1 MSEPLLEI
9 KNLVTG
15 FETESGLLKAVDG
28 VSFTVPKGT
37 CVGIVGESGCGK
49 SVTAMSIVRLLP
61 QPMGKILDGQILF
74 KGRDLV
80 QAKET
85 DMHGIRGRHIG
96 VIFQEPMTALNPVHS
111 IGRQIGESLMLHRGM
126 NAREARDAA
135 IQLLQ
140 RVRIPAPE
148 QRVDEFPHQL
158 SGGMRQRVVIA
169 IALACH
175 PELIIADEPTTAL
188 DVTVQAQIL
197 SLLKDLQAEMGSSS
211 ILITHDLGVIA
222 QSCDSV
228 VVMYAGRVVEKAP
241 VGELFANP
249 RHAYTK
255 GLLASIPQLSSV
267 RKTKLPTIPGQVA
280 SIADFV
286 PGCRFCQRQRI
297 GIARALTLNPSLIIL
312 DEPVSALDVSVQS
325 QVLNL
330 LLELQEERK
339 LSYLFIAHDLAVVK
353 HISDRVAVMYLG
365 KIVEMSDAE
374 TIYRSPKHAYTK
386 ALLDAI
392 PEPDPARANKHQPLP
407 GDVPSP
413 INPPLGSAFG
423 HRIQHPSYPETVGAD
438 LTPVEIEPGHWVAPD
453 PCSLE
458 PEDWNKVRQR

>member
-241 VGELFANP
+241 VGNSLPIQAP
-249 RHAYTK
+249 R
-255 GLLASIPQLSSV
+255 
-267 RKTKLPTIPGQVA
+267 
-280 SIADFV
+280 
-286 PGCRFCQRQRI
+286 
-297 GIARALTLNPSLIIL
+297 
-312 DEPVSALDVSVQS
+312 
-325 QVLNL
+325 
-330 LLELQEERK
+330 
-339 LSYLFIAHDLAVVK
+339 
-353 HISDRVAVMYLG
+353 
-365 KIVEMSDAE
+365 
-374 TIYRSPKHAYTK
+374 
-386 ALLDAI
+386 
-392 PEPDPARANKHQPLP
+392 
-407 GDVPSP
+407 
-413 INPPLGSAFG
+413 
-423 HRIQHPSYPETVGAD
+423 
-438 LTPVEIEPGHWVAPD
+438 LTPRDCWPP
-453 PCSLE
+453 S
-458 PEDWNKVRQR
+458 RS

>member
-61 QPMGKILDGQILF
+61 HPMGKILDGQILF

-188 DVTVQAQIL
+188 DVTIQAQIFEL
-197 SLLKDLQAEMGSSS
+197 MQDLKNNNDAAIL
-211 ILITHDLGVIA
+211 LITHDMGVVA
-222 QSCDSV
+222 
-228 VVMYAGRVVEKAP
+228 
-241 VGELFANP
+241 EL
-249 RHAYTK
+249 
-255 GLLASIPQLSSV
+255 
-267 RKTKLPTIPGQVA
+267 
-280 SIADFV
+280 AD
-286 PGCRFCQRQRI
+286 
-297 GIARALTLNPSLIIL
+297 N
-312 DEPVSALDVSVQS
+312 
-325 QVLNL
+325 
-330 LLELQEERK
+330 
-339 LSYLFIAHDLAVVK
+339 
-353 HISDRVAVMYLG
+353 VAVMYMG
-365 KIVEMSDAE
+365 NIVESGDARAVL
-374 TIYRSPKHAYTK
+374 TRSAHPYTR
-386 ALLDAI
+386 ALLKSI
-392 PEPDPARANKHQPLP
+392 PVLGRGKKQELEPIKGSTPDPYDRPKGCQFAPRCGYATEQCMQEMP
-407 GDVPSP
+407 
-413 INPPLGSAFG
+413 
-423 HRIQHPSYPETVGAD
+423 PET
-438 LTPVEIEPGHWVAPD
+438 EIGPGHFCRCFHNLMGKEGQPD
-453 PCSLE
+453 AG
-458 PEDWNKVRQR
+458 N

>member
-28 VSFTVPKGT
+28 VSFTVPKGS

-61 QPMGKILDGQILF
+61 QPMGKILDGEILF
-74 KGRDLV
+74 QGRDLV

-111 IGRQIGESLMLHRGM
+111 IGRQIGESLMLHRGL

-241 VGELFANP
+241 VRELFSNP
-249 RHAYTK
+249 LHAYTR
-255 GLLASIPQLSSV
+255 GLLASIPGL
-267 RKTKLPTIPGQVA
+267 TKDKSERLQSIPGSPPDMTKPPKGCPFASRCQFARNICAAECPPFVQVG
-280 SIADFV
+280 S
-286 PGCRFCQRQRI
+286 RQ
-297 GIARALTLNPSLIIL
+297 ARCWLLQPDAPAEGNPLHEKL
-312 DEPVSALDVSVQS
+312 AEA
-325 QVLNL
+325 
-330 LLELQEERK
+330 ERK
-339 LSYLFIAHDLAVVK
+339 AH
-353 HISDRVAVMYLG
+353 
-365 KIVEMSDAE
+365 
-374 TIYRSPKHAYTK
+374 
-386 ALLDAI
+386 
-392 PEPDPARANKHQPLP
+392 
-407 GDVPSP
+407 
-413 INPPLGSAFG
+413 
-423 HRIQHPSYPETVGAD
+423 
-438 LTPVEIEPGHWVAPD
+438 
-453 PCSLE
+453 
-458 PEDWNKVRQR
+458 

>member
-1 MSEPLLEI
+1 MSDPLLEI

-126 NAREARDAA
+126 NTREARDAA

-158 SGGMRQRVVIA
+158 SGGMRQRVMIA
-169 IALACH
+169 MALITR
-175 PELIIADEPTTAL
+175 PEILIADEPTTAL
-188 DVTVQAQIL
+188 DVTVQKQVL
-197 SLLKDLQAEMGSSS
+197 DLIKKLQQDMGTSV
-211 ILITHDLGVIA
+211 ILITHDLGVVRQYADRIN
-222 QSCDSV
+222 
-228 VVMYAGRVVEKAP
+228 VMYAGRIVESAP
-241 VGELFANP
+241 AKELLEHP
-249 RHAYTK
+249 RHAYTRALMK
-255 GLLASIPQLSSV
+255 SIPGLHA
-267 RKTKLPTIPGQVA
+267 KGTPLYTIPGLPPNMTQEPCGCSFRPRNTLGNPALCLTDREPELVEI
-280 SIADFV
+280 SPGHSV
-286 PGCRFCQRQRI
+286 QNCPGC
-297 GIARALTLNPSLIIL
+297 LT
-312 DEPVSALDVSVQS
+312 
-325 QVLNL
+325 
-330 LLELQEERK
+330 
-339 LSYLFIAHDLAVVK
+339 
-353 HISDRVAVMYLG
+353 
-365 KIVEMSDAE
+365 
-374 TIYRSPKHAYTK
+374 
-386 ALLDAI
+386 
-392 PEPDPARANKHQPLP
+392 
-407 GDVPSP
+407 
-413 INPPLGSAFG
+413 
-423 HRIQHPSYPETVGAD
+423 
-438 LTPVEIEPGHWVAPD
+438 
-453 PCSLE
+453 
-458 PEDWNKVRQR
+458 

>member
-1 MSEPLLEI
+1 MSDPLLEI

-126 NAREARDAA
+126 NTREARDAA

-158 SGGMRQRVVIA
+158 SGGMRQRVMIA
-169 IALACH
+169 MALITR
-175 PELIIADEPTTAL
+175 PEILIADEPTTAL
-188 DVTVQAQIL
+188 DVTGQKQVL
-197 SLLKDLQAEMGSSS
+197 DLIRKLQQDMGTSV
-211 ILITHDLGVIA
+211 ILITHDLGVVRQYADRIN
-222 QSCDSV
+222 
-228 VVMYAGRVVEKAP
+228 VMYAGRIVESAP
-241 VGELFANP
+241 AKELLEHP
-249 RHAYTK
+249 RHAYTRALMK
-255 GLLASIPQLSSV
+255 SIPGLHA
-267 RKTKLPTIPGQVA
+267 KGTPLYTIPGLPPNMTQEPCGCSFRPRNTLGNPALCLTDREPELVEI
-280 SIADFV
+280 SPGHSV
-286 PGCRFCQRQRI
+286 QNCPGC
-297 GIARALTLNPSLIIL
+297 
-312 DEPVSALDVSVQS
+312 
-325 QVLNL
+325 
-330 LLELQEERK
+330 
-339 LSYLFIAHDLAVVK
+339 LA
-353 HISDRVAVMYLG
+353 
-365 KIVEMSDAE
+365 
-374 TIYRSPKHAYTK
+374 
-386 ALLDAI
+386 
-392 PEPDPARANKHQPLP
+392 
-407 GDVPSP
+407 
-413 INPPLGSAFG
+413 
-423 HRIQHPSYPETVGAD
+423 
-438 LTPVEIEPGHWVAPD
+438 
-453 PCSLE
+453 
-458 PEDWNKVRQR
+458 

>member
-1 MSEPLLEI
+1 MSDPLLEI

-126 NAREARDAA
+126 NTREARDAA

-241 VGELFANP
+241 VRELFA
-249 RHAYTK
+249 
-255 GLLASIPQLSSV
+255 IPQLSSV

-286 PGCRFCQRQRI
+286 PGCRFCQRQ
-297 GIARALTLNPSLIIL
+297 GVPAEELT
-312 DEPVSALDVSVQS
+312 
-325 QVLNL
+325 
-330 LLELQEERK
+330 ER
-339 LSYLFIAHDLAVVK
+339 
-353 HISDRVAVMYLG
+353 
-365 KIVEMSDAE
+365 
-374 TIYRSPKHAYTK
+374 
-386 ALLDAI
+386 
-392 PEPDPARANKHQPLP
+392 
-407 GDVPSP
+407 
-413 INPPLGSAFG
+413 PPL
-423 HRIQHPSYPETVGAD
+423 
-438 LTPVEIEPGHWVAPD
+438 VEISPD
-453 PCSLE
+453 HFVEACPRCANL
-458 PEDWNKVRQR
+458 